1 MRALLA
7 ALLLTALF
15 TAGRRRD
22 RSLRG
27 RDDRAKADAG
37 VRTAGEDL
45 ALSAGPKPLSI
56 RLLIH
61 FLRRGLDQ
69 ESRAGMTPLKPLS
82 L

>member
-45 ALSAGPKPLSI
+45 AL
-56 RLLIH
+56 
-61 FLRRGLDQ
+61 
-69 ESRAGMTPLKPLS
+69 
-82 L
+82 